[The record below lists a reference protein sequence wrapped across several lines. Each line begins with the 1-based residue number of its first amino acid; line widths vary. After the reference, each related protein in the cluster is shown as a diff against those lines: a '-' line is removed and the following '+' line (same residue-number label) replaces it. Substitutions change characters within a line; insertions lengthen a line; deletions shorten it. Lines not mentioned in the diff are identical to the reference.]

1 MSDDLMSKE
10 MFSEE
15 NVNKVRASSAE
26 IVVHGTKE
34 KPYYE
39 IEYFDLSDNEMHI
52 GFSSYKLD
60 VVFGYLEKYFEIVD
74 EENKPEHSQNHIIGD
89 LISRKSLIEN
99 LNKFAPE
106 HYTALMNDLIM
117 KEQTAFDKEKV
128 IKELREELNL
138 SDAEKERCAREN
150 PLQFDSAKGYANG
163 IANAIEIVEK
173 GGIE

>member
-1 MSDDLMSKE
+1 MSDDLI
-10 MFSEE
+10 SEQALRQKIDKI
-15 NVNKVRASSAE
+15 KVSNAE
-26 IVVHGTKE
+26 IVVNGTKE
-34 KPYYE
+34 KPYFE
-39 IEYFDLSDNEMHI
+39 IKYFDLSDNEMHI

-106 HYTALMNDLIM
+106 HYNALVNDLIA
-117 KEQTAFDKEKV
+117 KEPTAFDKEKV
-128 IKELREELNL
+128 IEELKGQIEL
-138 SDAEKERCAREN
+138 VSYN
-150 PLQFDSAKGYANG
+150 PMTAGRYIKKDRVIK
-163 IANAIEIVEK
+163 IVEK